1 MTVIH
6 APTAEEALGE
16 DGAWAGC
23 EEDEGEKTE
32 VVKQLEAIAALEVKR
47 VRLQS
52 DGEKEWVGRLVNTYG
67 SDWRK
72 MARDRKL
79 NPFQQTEGDIK
90 RRVMKWEKENGKV
103 EVEA

>member
-16 DGAWAGC
+16 DEWAGC
-23 EEDEGEKTE
+23 EDEGEKTE
-32 VVKQLEAIAALEVKR
+32 VVKKLEAIAALEVKR
-47 VRLQS
+47 ERLQS
-52 DGEKEWVGRLVNTYG
+52 EGEKEWVGRLVSMYG
-67 SDWRK
+67 RDWRK

-103 EVEA
+103 QVEA